1 MGHKEGVDMTRK
13 ALMELVSEAR
23 DRAEL
28 FEEYAN
34 GNSEPWE
41 PRIHYGM
48 TASLLKDLAMELED
62 LTERFEDRN

>member
-1 MGHKEGVDMTRK
+1 
-13 ALMELVSEAR
+13 MELVSEAR